1 MTRVTYNRRG
11 RPQWCDVLEAEVRIL
26 AHLCQRTSQ
35 GLDTYG
41 LSTGVVT
48 WLRQYDREIE
58 LQEGKR
64 IVTLE
69 NNLGTFN
76 ALTHLLDS
84 AGNMYIHTYSP
95 TGALSVD

>member
-1 MTRVTYNRRG
+1 MVRRARSRG
-11 RPQWCDVLEAEVRIL
+11 
-26 AHLCQRTSQ
+26 AHTGPLVQRTSH

-41 LSTGVVT
+41 LSTSVVT

-64 IVTLE
+64 IFTLE

-76 ALTHLLDS
+76 ALTHLLDT
-84 AGNMYIHTYSP
+84 AGNMDIHTYSP